1 LLVPLNTMDPIA
13 GTSRQDACA
22 PRGKRQMEQTTEP
35 RERAVLVGFYRDSRL
50 RAAEEESLEEL
61 AELTTSAGGEVADAL
76 IQERPKPDPAYLVGQ
91 GKLEEIRESLMIE
104 QANLVIFNEDLTP
117 AQLRNLEQSLDT
129 KVIDR
134 AELILDIFAQRA
146 RSSEGKLQ
154 VEVAQLEYLLPRL
167 TGRGVQL
174 SRLGGGIGTRGPGE
188 TRLEVDRRRIRSR
201 IARIKSELARLEE
214 RRGLQRQKRRGVP
227 IPMVS
232 LVGYTN
238 AGKSTL
244 FNRLTNERAFVSS
257 RMFATLD
264 PLVRRISF
272 DSGQEV
278 LLSDTVGFIRKLP
291 PTLVAAFHATLEE
304 TVQANLL
311 LHVIDAS
318 RENYEELREAVYQ
331 VLEDIGA
338 DSTNILEV
346 YNKIDELE
354 DEPHVETKKEYV
366 LVSAQTGEGI
376 ESLRGKMSE
385 MVNRGLRAV
394 DLLLPLNRGD
404 IVSQIRDRAIV
415 EKEEYSESGIRLR
428 AALTPADLG
437 RFQEFVVP
445 EEAPRRGRRKKV

>member
-1 LLVPLNTMDPIA
+1 
-13 GTSRQDACA
+13 
-22 PRGKRQMEQTTEP
+22 MEQTAEP
-35 RERAVLVGFYRDSRL
+35 RERAILVGFCRDSRE

-76 IQERPKPDPAYLVGQ
+76 VQERARPDPAYLIGQ
-91 GKLEEIRESLMIE
+91 GKLEEIRESLLIE
-104 QANLVIFNEDLTP
+104 QANLVVFNEDLTP
-117 AQLRNLEQSLDT
+117 AQLRNLEHSLDT

-167 TGRGVQL
+167 AGRGVQL

-188 TRLEVDRRRIRSR
+188 TRLEVDRRHIRSR
-201 IARIKSELARLEE
+201 ISRIKAELARLEE

-227 IPMVS
+227 IPTVS

-244 FNRLTNERAFVSS
+244 FNRLTNETAFVSS

-264 PLVRRISF
+264 PLVRRISLE
-272 DSGQEV
+272 SGQEI

-311 LHVIDAS
+311 LHVIDVS
-318 RENYEELREAVYQ
+318 RENCEELREAVYE
-331 VLEDIGA
+331 VLDEIGA
-338 DSTNILEV
+338 GSSNVLEV
-346 YNKIDELE
+346 YNKVDLVAG
-354 DEPHVETKKEYV
+354 PPQVETEKECV
-366 LVSAQTGEGI
+366 LISAKTGEGI
-376 ESLRGKMSE
+376 EDLRSKMSG
-385 MVNRGLRAV
+385 MINRGLHPV

-415 EKEEYSESGIRLR
+415 EKEEYTESGIRVR
-428 AALTPADLG
+428 AALAPADLG
-437 RFQEFVVP
+437 RFQEFIVV
-445 EEAPRRGRRKKV
+445 EKAPARRGRGKRA

>member
-1 LLVPLNTMDPIA
+1 
-13 GTSRQDACA
+13 
-22 PRGKRQMEQTTEP
+22 MEQTTEP
-35 RERAVLVGFYRDSRL
+35 RERAILVGFYRDSRL

-76 IQERPKPDPAYLVGQ
+76 IQERQKPDPAYLIGQ
-91 GKLEEIRESLMIE
+91 GKLEEIRESLLIE
-104 QANLVIFNEDLTP
+104 QANLVIFNEDLSP

-154 VEVAQLEYLLPRL
+154 VEVAQLNYLLPRL
-167 TGRGVQL
+167 TGRGIQL

-201 IARIKSELARLEE
+201 IARIKTELARLEE

-227 IPMVS
+227 IPTVS

-244 FNRLTNERAFVSS
+244 FNRLTNETAFVSS

-311 LHVIDAS
+311 LHVIDVS
-318 RENYEELREAVYQ
+318 RENHGELREAVYE
-331 VLEDIGA
+331 VLDEIGA
-338 DSTNILEV
+338 NTSNILEV
-346 YNKIDELE
+346 YNKADLVE
-354 DEPHVETKKEYV
+354 DDLRIATDKEHVII
-366 LVSAQTGEGI
+366 SAKTGEGI
-376 ESLRGKMSE
+376 DHLREKMSE

-404 IVSQIRDRAIV
+404 IVSQIRDRSIV
-415 EKEEYSESGIRLR
+415 QKEEYTESGIKMK

-437 RFQEFVVP
+437 RFQEFITKTKEP
-445 EEAPRRGRRKKV
+445 QARARRKRAGSGG

>member
-1 LLVPLNTMDPIA
+1 MDPIA

>member
-1 LLVPLNTMDPIA
+1 
-13 GTSRQDACA
+13 
-22 PRGKRQMEQTTEP
+22 MEQTGEP
-35 RERAVLVGFYRDSRL
+35 RERAILVGFCRDSRL

-76 IQERPKPDPAYLVGQ
+76 IQERPTPDPAYLVGQ
-91 GKLEEIRESLMIE
+91 GKLEEIREALLIE

-146 RSSEGKLQ
+146 HSSEGKLQ

-201 IARIKSELARLEE
+201 IARIKSDLARLEQ

-227 IPMVS
+227 IPTVS

-244 FNRLTNERAFVSS
+244 FNRLTNVAVFVSP

-304 TVQANLL
+304 TVQASLL
-311 LHVIDAS
+311 LHVIDVS
-318 RENYEELREAVYQ
+318 RDNYGELREAVYQ
-331 VLEDIGA
+331 VLNEIGA

-346 YNKIDELE
+346 YNKVDLVGEEVHIT
-354 DEPHVETKKEYV
+354 TKKEHV
-366 LVSAQTGEGI
+366 LISAKTGEGI
-376 ESLRGKMSE
+376 ENLRVKMSE
-385 MVNRGLRAV
+385 MVNRGLQAV

-415 EKEEYSESGIRLR
+415 EKEEYTESGIRMR
-428 AALTPADLG
+428 AALAPADLG
-437 RFQEFVVP
+437 RFQEFVT
-445 EEAPRRGRRKKV
+445 EAKKSAQRARRKRARQVAPKSVRGQ

>member
-1 LLVPLNTMDPIA
+1 
-13 GTSRQDACA
+13 
-22 PRGKRQMEQTTEP
+22 MEQTTEP
-35 RERAVLVGFYRDSRL
+35 SERAILVGFYRDSRL

-76 IQERPKPDPAYLVGQ
+76 MQERAKPDPAYLIGQ
-91 GKLEEIRESLMIE
+91 GKLEEIREALLIE

-134 AELILDIFAQRA
+134 GELILDIFAQRA

-167 TGRGVQL
+167 TGRGIQL

-201 IARIKSELARLEE
+201 ISRIKSELASLEE

-227 IPMVS
+227 IPTVS

-244 FNRLTNERAFVSS
+244 FNRLTNETAFVSS

-304 TVQANLL
+304 TIQANLL
-311 LHVIDAS
+311 LHVIDVS
-318 RENYEELREAVYQ
+318 RENYEELRAAVYQ
-331 VLEDIGA
+331 VLEEIGLE
-338 DSTNILEV
+338 SPNILEV
-346 YNKIDELE
+346 YNKVDLVP
-354 DEPHVETKKEYV
+354 DGHPVETKKDYAV
-366 LVSAQTGEGI
+366 VSAKTGEGI
-376 ESLRGKMSE
+376 DKLRSKMSE
-385 MVNRGLRAV
+385 MINRGLETV
-394 DLLLPLNRGD
+394 DLFLPLTRGD
-404 IVSQIRDRAIV
+404 IVSQIRDRGTV
-415 EKEEYSESGIRLR
+415 ESEDYTESGIRVR

-437 RFQEFVVP
+437 RFKEFMVKAKRP
-445 EEAPRRGRRKKV
+445 TGGSRRKRAG

>member
-1 LLVPLNTMDPIA
+1 
-13 GTSRQDACA
+13 
-22 PRGKRQMEQTTEP
+22 METAEP
-35 RERAVLVGFYRDSRL
+35 RERAILVGFYRDSRL
-50 RAAEEESLEEL
+50 RAVEEESLEEL
-61 AELTTSAGGEVADAL
+61 AELTTSAGGEVADTL

-91 GKLEEIRESLMIE
+91 GKLEEIRESLLIE

-214 RRGLQRQKRRGVP
+214 RRGLQRRKRRGVP
-227 IPMVS
+227 IPTVS

-244 FNRLTNERAFVSS
+244 FNRLTNETAFVSA

-304 TVQANLL
+304 TVQASLL
-311 LHVIDAS
+311 LHVIDVS
-318 RENYEELREAVYQ
+318 RDNHDELREAVYR
-331 VLEDIGA
+331 VLEEIGA
-338 DSTNILEV
+338 DSANILEV
-346 YNKIDELE
+346 YNKVDLVGEQI
-354 DEPHVETKKEYV
+354 HVTTKKEHV
-366 LVSAQTGEGI
+366 LISAKTAEGI
-376 ESLRGKMSE
+376 ENLRTKMSE
-385 MVNRGLRAV
+385 MVNRGLQVV

-404 IVSQIRDRAIV
+404 IVAQIRDRAIV
-415 EKEEYSESGIRLR
+415 EKEEYTESGIQIR
-428 AALTPADLG
+428 AALAPADLG
-437 RFQEFVVP
+437 RFHAFIT
-445 EEAPRRGRRKKV
+445 EARAERRGRRRRGES

>member
-1 LLVPLNTMDPIA
+1 
-13 GTSRQDACA
+13 
-22 PRGKRQMEQTTEP
+22 MEQTAEP
-35 RERAVLVGFYRDSRL
+35 RERAILVGFCRDSRL

-61 AELTTSAGGEVADAL
+61 AELTTSAGGEVADTL

-91 GKLEEIRESLMIE
+91 GKLEEIRESLLIE

-146 RSSEGKLQ
+146 HSSEGKLQ

-201 IARIKSELARLEE
+201 IARIKSELGRLEE

-227 IPMVS
+227 IPTVS

-244 FNRLTNERAFVSS
+244 FNRLTNAAVFVSS

-304 TVQANLL
+304 TVQASLL
-311 LHVIDAS
+311 LHVIDVS
-318 RENYEELREAVYQ
+318 RDNYEELREAVYQ
-331 VLEDIGA
+331 VLEEIGA
-338 DSTNILEV
+338 DSTDILEV
-346 YNKIDELE
+346 YNKVDLVGE
-354 DEPHVETKKEYV
+354 DVHITTKKEHV
-366 LVSAQTGEGI
+366 LISAKTGEGI
-376 ESLRGKMSE
+376 ENLRAKMSQ
-385 MVNRGLRAV
+385 MVNRGLQAV

-415 EKEEYSESGIRLR
+415 EKEEYTESGIRIR
-428 AALTPADLG
+428 AALAPADLG
-437 RFQEFVVP
+437 RFQEFITEP
-445 EEAPRRGRRKKV
+445 KKPAHRGRRKRAR

>member
-1 LLVPLNTMDPIA
+1 
-13 GTSRQDACA
+13 
-22 PRGKRQMEQTTEP
+22 METAEP
-35 RERAVLVGFYRDSRL
+35 RERAILVGFYRDSRL
-50 RAAEEESLEEL
+50 RAVEEESLEEL
-61 AELTTSAGGEVADAL
+61 AELTTSAGGEVADTL

-91 GKLEEIRESLMIE
+91 GKLEEIRESLLIE

-214 RRGLQRQKRRGVP
+214 RRGLQRRKRRGVP
-227 IPMVS
+227 IPTVS

-244 FNRLTNERAFVSS
+244 FNRLTNETAFVSS

-304 TVQANLL
+304 TVQASLL
-311 LHVIDAS
+311 LHVIDVS
-318 RENYEELREAVYQ
+318 RDNHDELREAVYR
-331 VLEDIGA
+331 VLEEIGA
-338 DSTNILEV
+338 DSANILEV
-346 YNKIDELE
+346 YNKVDLVGEQV
-354 DEPHVETKKEYV
+354 HVTTKKEHV
-366 LVSAQTGEGI
+366 LISAKTGEGI
-376 ESLRGKMSE
+376 ENLRTKMSE
-385 MVNRGLRAV
+385 MVNRGLQVV

-415 EKEEYSESGIRLR
+415 EKEEYTESGIQIR
-428 AALTPADLG
+428 AALAPADLG
-437 RFQEFVVP
+437 RFQEFITEP
-445 EEAPRRGRRKKV
+445 KKSAQRGRRKRAR

>member
-1 LLVPLNTMDPIA
+1 
-13 GTSRQDACA
+13 
-22 PRGKRQMEQTTEP
+22 METAEP
-35 RERAVLVGFYRDSRL
+35 RERAILVGFYRDSRL
-50 RAAEEESLEEL
+50 RAVEEESLEEL
-61 AELTTSAGGEVADAL
+61 AELTTSAGGEVADTL

-91 GKLEEIRESLMIE
+91 GKLEEIRESLLIE

-214 RRGLQRQKRRGVP
+214 RRGLQRRKRRGVP
-227 IPMVS
+227 IPTVS

-244 FNRLTNERAFVSS
+244 FNRLTNETAFVSS

-304 TVQANLL
+304 TVQASLL
-311 LHVIDAS
+311 LHVIDVS
-318 RENYEELREAVYQ
+318 RDNHDELREAVYR
-331 VLEDIGA
+331 VLEEIGA
-338 DSTNILEV
+338 NSANILEV
-346 YNKIDELE
+346 YNKVDLVG
-354 DEPHVETKKEYV
+354 EPVHVTTKKEHV
-366 LVSAQTGEGI
+366 LISAKTGEGI
-376 ESLRGKMSE
+376 ENLRTKMSE
-385 MVNRGLRAV
+385 MVNRGLQVV

-415 EKEEYSESGIRLR
+415 EKEEYTESGIRIR
-428 AALTPADLG
+428 AALAPADLG
-437 RFQEFVVP
+437 RFHEFIT
-445 EEAPRRGRRKKV
+445 EAKAERRGRRRRGES

>member
-1 LLVPLNTMDPIA
+1 MDWGDGA
-13 GTSRQDACA
+13 SRQDACA
-22 PRGKRQMEQTTEP
+22 PRENRQMETTEP
-35 RERAVLVGFYRDSRL
+35 RERAILVGFYRDSRL

-76 IQERPKPDPAYLVGQ
+76 IQERPKPDPAYLIGQ
-91 GKLEEIRESLMIE
+91 GKLEEIRESLLIE

-167 TGRGVQL
+167 TGRGIQL

-201 IARIKSELARLEE
+201 ISRIKSELTRLEE

-227 IPMVS
+227 IPTVS

-244 FNRLTNERAFVSS
+244 FNRLTSETAFVSS

-311 LHVIDAS
+311 LHVIDVS
-318 RENYEELREAVYQ
+318 RQNYEELREAVYQ
-331 VLEDIGA
+331 VLEEIGA
-338 DSTNILEV
+338 DSTNTLEV
-346 YNKIDELE
+346 FNKVDLAG
-354 DEPHVETKKEYV
+354 DQTRVLTKKEYV
-366 LVSAQTGEGI
+366 LISAKTGEGI
-376 ESLRGKMSE
+376 ENLRSKMAE
-385 MVNRGLRAV
+385 MVNRGLRVV

-415 EKEEYSESGIRLR
+415 EKEEYTESGIEIR
-428 AALTPADLG
+428 AALAPADLG
-437 RFQEFVVP
+437 RFQEFIT
-445 EEAPRRGRRKKV
+445 EAKEPGHRNRRRRPHNVE

>member
-1 LLVPLNTMDPIA
+1 
-13 GTSRQDACA
+13 
-22 PRGKRQMEQTTEP
+22 MEQTTEP
-35 RERAVLVGFYRDSRL
+35 RERAILVGFYRDSRL

-76 IQERPKPDPAYLVGQ
+76 IQERPKPDPAYLIGQ
-91 GKLEEIRESLMIE
+91 GKLDEIRESLLIE

-201 IARIKSELARLEE
+201 ISRIKSELTRLEE

-227 IPMVS
+227 IPTVS

-244 FNRLTNERAFVSS
+244 FNRLTNETAFVSS

-311 LHVIDAS
+311 LHVIDVS

-331 VLEDIGA
+331 VLEEIGA
-338 DSTNILEV
+338 GSTSILEV
-346 YNKIDELE
+346 YNKVDLVGDQTPI
-354 DEPHVETKKEYV
+354 ETKKEHV
-366 LVSAQTGEGI
+366 LISAKTGEGI
-376 ESLRGKMSE
+376 EQLRSRMSE
-385 MVNRGLRAV
+385 MVNRDLRAV

-415 EKEEYSESGIRLR
+415 EKEEYTESGIQIR
-428 AALTPADLG
+428 AALTPADIG
-437 RFQEFVVP
+437 RFQEFIVETKEP
-445 EEAPRRGRRKKV
+445 ARGRRRRKPAKLES